1 LTNTEFVELQLFAN
15 KYQLPSRRNELLL
28 AQISQYV
35 AMTMGGAKASP
46 LNDYMPYREA
56 IEVQSIDEL
65 SVEEIRAM
73 YEFTP
78 ST

>member
-46 LNDYMPYREA
+46 LNDYMPYRDA
-56 IEVQSIDEL
+56 IEVQSIEEL

>member
-1 LTNTEFVELQLFAN
+1 
-15 KYQLPSRRNELLL
+15 
-28 AQISQYV
+28 
-35 AMTMGGAKASP
+35 MTMGGAKASP
-46 LNDYMPYREA
+46 LNDYMPYRDA